1 MEYIGRFGR
10 NSNAVFGLAFIPKLT
25 TYLMYLKLKIKKPNT
40 LLNVFGFFFVM
51 LITYDTFL
59 RFLGLTKVKFKK
71 CSSESSRMSSQGSG
85 NSGDIVPVKVER

>member
-10 NSNAVFGLAFIPKLT
+10 NSNAVFGLAFIP
-25 TYLMYLKLKIKKPNT
+25 KLKIKKPNT

-71 CSSESSRMSSQGSG
+71 CSSESSRISNHGSG